1 MNQFDDNDKKEI
13 IMTKDDEKGN
23 EQEEIKESRRNFL
36 KGSAA
41 AAGAGI
47 AAVTVPGVAAA
58 AAESDAKAAADGMTR
73 LKNVTARP
81 DLWFYPGEELDP
93 DEMRITLMG
102 TGWGNII
109 RHEQKG
115 ASIFVE
121 LGNGESFVF
130 DAGPGSGINYNTMQV
145 PASRMAKVFLTHL
158 HMDHTS
164 DLAWMYAF
172 GPASD
177 RYVPLEVFG
186 PTGAKP
192 ELGTKANI
200 EGIKTLTQW
209 HRPTFEATL
218 NVGDAYKLEV
228 TELDYRKNPGIAYQK
243 NGVTI
248 KHFPALHIA
257 DGAISYR
264 MDWNGLSFVWTGDT
278 QPNHFVVE
286 NAKGVDLLIHETAP
300 SVERYSQAT
309 GLPIELAKV
318 VVAASHTPAKALGKI
333 LQLTKPSLGVTCHC
347 PIDPQ
352 ELQEMYNGVATHW
365 DGKYQVGEDL
375 MVFNISKDNI
385 TIRKGAIQG
394 RPWQPNV
401 EKPASTK
408 PTGNVKD
415 LQSAMFKDKALKDY

>member
-1 MNQFDDNDKKEI
+1 MTNSDEHEESKNQEANVQ
-13 IMTKDDEKGN
+13 G
-23 EQEEIKESRRNFL
+23 RRDFL
-36 KGSAA
+36 KGGAA
-41 AAGAGI
+41 ITGAGL
-47 AAVTVPGVAAA
+47 AVASVAGNASPASAQSSDTSNANGV
-58 AAESDAKAAADGMTR
+58 TN
-73 LKNVTARP
+73 LKNVVARP

-93 DEMRITLMG
+93 NEMRITLMG

-130 DAGPGSGINYNTMQV
+130 DVGPGSGINYNTMQV
-145 PASRMAKVFLTHL
+145 PMSRMSKIFLTHL
-158 HMDHTS
+158 HTDHTS
-164 DLAWMYAF
+164 DLAWIYSF
-172 GPASD
+172 GPAGD
-177 RYVPLEVFG
+177 RYTPLEVWG
-186 PTGAKP
+186 PTGTKP
-192 ELGTKANI
+192 EWGAKANI

-209 HRPTFEATL
+209 HRPTFEASL
-218 NVGDAYKLEV
+218 DVGDSYRLEI
-228 TELDYRKNPGIAYQK
+228 TELDYRQNPGIAYEK

-248 KHFPALHIA
+248 KHFPALHIM

-264 MDWNGLSFVWTGDT
+264 MDWNGLSFAWTGDT

-309 GLPIELAKV
+309 GLPMDAAKV
-318 VVAASHTPAKALGKI
+318 VVANSHTPAKALGKI
-333 LQLTKPSLGVTCHC
+333 LQLTNPSLGVTCHS

-352 ELQEMYNGVATHW
+352 ELQDFYGGVAKHW

-375 MVFNISKDNI
+375 MVFNISKDTI
-385 TIRKGAIQG
+385 TVRKGAIQG

-401 EKPASTK
+401 LKPSSDT
-408 PTGNVKD
+408 PSRDVKE
-415 LQSAMFKDKALKDY
+415 LQSDMFQDKVLKDY

>member
-1 MNQFDDNDKKEI
+1 
-13 IMTKDDEKGN
+13 MTKDDEKEN

-58 AAESDAKAAADGMTR
+58 AAESGAKPAADGMTR
-73 LKNVTARP
+73 LKNVIARP

-145 PASRMAKVFLTHL
+145 PASRMGKVFLTHL
-158 HMDHTS
+158 HMDPTS

-177 RYVPLEVFG
+177 RYVPWEVFG

-218 NVGDAYKLEV
+218 NVGKAYDLEI

-300 SVERYSQAT
+300 TVERYSQAT

-318 VVAASHTPAKALGKI
+318 VVANSHTPAKALGKI
-333 LQLTKPSLGVTCHC
+333 FQLTQPSLGVTCHS
-347 PIDPQ
+347 PVDPQ
-352 ELQEMYNGVATHW
+352 EMQDYYNGVATHW

-375 MVFNISKDNI
+375 MVFNISKKDI
-385 TIRKGAIQG
+385 TVRKGAIQG

-401 EKPASTK
+401 VKPASDK
-408 PTGNVKD
+408 PSRDVKD
-415 LQSAMFKDKALKDY
+415 LQSAMFKDKVLKDY

>member
-1 MNQFDDNDKKEI
+1 MNKRNDHDKEVE
-13 IMTKDDEKGN
+13 TPQSTDV
-23 EQEEIKESRRNFL
+23 EQGRRDFL
-36 KGSAA
+36 KGSVA
-41 AAGAGI
+41 AAGAGL
-47 AAVTVPGVAAA
+47 AASTVPGLAAAA
-58 AAESDAKAAADGMTR
+58 AAESGAKAAADGMTR
-73 LKNVTARP
+73 LKNVIARP

-130 DAGPGSGINYNTMQV
+130 DVGPGSGINYNTMQV
-145 PASRMAKVFLTHL
+145 PASRMTKIFLTHL
-158 HMDHTS
+158 HTDHTS
-164 DLAWMYAF
+164 DLAWIYSF
-172 GPASD
+172 GPAGD
-177 RYVPLEVFG
+177 RYTPLEVFG
-186 PTGAKP
+186 PTGTKP
-192 ELGTKANI
+192 EFGTKANV

-209 HRPTFEATL
+209 HRPSFEACL
-218 NVGDAYKLEV
+218 DVGDSYKLEV

-248 KHFPALHIA
+248 KHFPALHIM

-300 SVERYSQAT
+300 TVERYSQAT
-309 GLPIELAKV
+309 GLPVDAAKT
-318 VVAASHTPAKALGKI
+318 VVANSHTPAKALGKI
-333 LQLTKPSLGVTCHC
+333 LQLTNPSLGVTCHS

-352 ELQEMYNGVATHW
+352 ELQSYYNGVATHW

-375 MVFNISKDNI
+375 MVFNISKKNI
-385 TIRKGAIQG
+385 TIRKGGIHG

-401 EKPASTK
+401 EKPASNK
-408 PTGNVKD
+408 PTRDVKE
-415 LQSAMFKDKALKDY
+415 LQTAMFQKKVLKDY

>member
-1 MNQFDDNDKKEI
+1 
-13 IMTKDDEKGN
+13 MTKDDEKEN

-58 AAESDAKAAADGMTR
+58 AAESGAKPAADGMTR
-73 LKNVTARP
+73 LKNVIARP

-145 PASRMAKVFLTHL
+145 PASRMGKVFLTHL

-177 RYVPLEVFG
+177 RYVPWEVFG

-218 NVGDAYKLEV
+218 NVGKAYDLEI

-300 SVERYSQAT
+300 TVERYSQAT

-318 VVAASHTPAKALGKI
+318 VVANSHTPAKALGKI
-333 LQLTKPSLGVTCHC
+333 FQLTQPSLGVTCHS
-347 PIDPQ
+347 PVDPQ
-352 ELQEMYNGVATHW
+352 EMQDYYNGVATHW

-375 MVFNISKDNI
+375 MVFNISKKDI
-385 TIRKGAIQG
+385 TVRKGAIQG

-401 EKPASTK
+401 VKPASDK
-408 PTGNVKD
+408 PSRDVKD
-415 LQSAMFKDKALKDY
+415 LQSAMFKDKVLKDY

>member
-1 MNQFDDNDKKEI
+1 MHEDNDQR
-13 IMTKDDEKGN
+13 N
-23 EQEEIKESRRNFL
+23 EQDEIEQGRRDFL

-41 AAGAGI
+41 AAGAGL
-47 AAVTVPGVAAA
+47 AATTVPGASAVAATV
-58 AAESDAKAAADGMTR
+58 SDSGSDKKGYTR
-73 LKNVTARP
+73 LKDVVARP

-121 LGNGESFVF
+121 LGNGQSFVF
-130 DAGPGSGINYNTMQV
+130 DVGPGSGINYNTMQV
-145 PASRMAKVFLTHL
+145 PASRMTKIFLTHL
-158 HMDHTS
+158 HTDHTS
-164 DLAWMYAF
+164 DLAWIYSF
-172 GPASD
+172 GPAGD
-177 RYVPLEVFG
+177 RYTPLEVFG
-186 PTGAKP
+186 PSGAKP
-192 ELGTKANI
+192 EYGTKANI

-209 HRPTFEATL
+209 HRPSFEACL
-218 NVGDAYKLEV
+218 DVGDSYKLEI
-228 TELDYRKNPGIAYQK
+228 TELDYRQNPGIAYQK

-248 KHFPALHIA
+248 KHFPALHIM

-300 SVERYSQAT
+300 TTERYSQAT
-309 GLPIELAKV
+309 GLPAELAKI
-318 VVAASHTPAKALGKI
+318 VVANSHTPAKALGKI
-333 LQLTKPSLGVTCHC
+333 LQLTKPSLGVTCHS

-352 ELQEMYNGVATHW
+352 ELQDFYNGVATHW

-375 MVFNISKDNI
+375 MVFNISKDKI
-385 TIRKGAIQG
+385 TVRKAAIQG

-401 EKPASTK
+401 EKPASNK
-408 PTGNVKD
+408 PTRDVKE
-415 LQSAMFKDKALKDY
+415 LQTAMFKDKVLKDY

>member
-1 MNQFDDNDKKEI
+1 MNKGDDHDKDVE
-13 IMTKDDEKGN
+13 MLQSRDV
-23 EQEEIKESRRNFL
+23 EQGRRDFL

-47 AAVTVPGVAAA
+47 AASIVPGSAAAA

-73 LKNVTARP
+73 LKNVIARP

-130 DAGPGSGINYNTMQV
+130 DVGPGSGINYNTMQV
-145 PASRMAKVFLTHL
+145 PASRMTKIFLTHL
-158 HMDHTS
+158 HTDHTS
-164 DLAWMYAF
+164 DLAWIYSF
-172 GPASD
+172 GPAGD
-177 RYVPLEVFG
+177 RYTPLEVFG
-186 PTGAKP
+186 PTGTKP
-192 ELGTKANI
+192 EFGTKANV

-209 HRPTFEATL
+209 HRPSFEACL
-218 NVGDAYKLEV
+218 DVGDSYKLNV
-228 TELDYRKNPGIAYQK
+228 TELDYRQNPGIAYQK

-248 KHFPALHIA
+248 KHFPALHIM

-300 SVERYSQAT
+300 TVERYSQAT
-309 GLPIELAKV
+309 GLPVDAAKT
-318 VVAASHTPAKALGKI
+318 VVANSHTPAKALGKI
-333 LQLTKPSLGVTCHC
+333 LQLTNPSLGVTCHS

-352 ELQEMYNGVATHW
+352 ELQDYYNGVATHW

-375 MVFNISKDNI
+375 MVFNISKKNI
-385 TIRKGAIQG
+385 TIRKGGIHG

-401 EKPASTK
+401 EKSASNK
-408 PTGNVKD
+408 PTRDVKE
-415 LQSAMFKDKALKDY
+415 LQTAMFKDKALKDY

>member
-1 MNQFDDNDKKEI
+1 MNKDNDKK
-13 IMTKDDEKGN
+13 N
-23 EQEEIKESRRNFL
+23 EQDEIEQGRREFL
-36 KGSAA
+36 KGGVA
-41 AAGAGI
+41 AAGAGL
-47 AAVTVPGVAAA
+47 AAGAVPGLAAAA

-73 LKNVTARP
+73 LKNVIARP

-121 LGNGESFVF
+121 LGNGDSFVF
-130 DAGPGSGINYNTMQV
+130 DVGPGSGINYNTMQV
-145 PASRMAKVFLTHL
+145 PLSRMTKIFLTHL
-158 HMDHTS
+158 HTDHTS
-164 DLAWMYAF
+164 DLAWIYSF
-172 GPASD
+172 GPAGD
-177 RYVPLEVFG
+177 RYTPLEVFG
-186 PTGAKP
+186 PTGTKP
-192 ELGTKANI
+192 EFGTKANV

-209 HRPTFEATL
+209 HRPSFEACL
-218 NVGDAYKLEV
+218 DVGDSYELEV

-248 KHFPALHIA
+248 KHFPALHIM

-300 SVERYSQAT
+300 TVERYSQAT
-309 GLPIELAKV
+309 GLPVDAAKT
-318 VVAASHTPAKALGKI
+318 VVANSHTPAKALGKI
-333 LQLTKPSLGVTCHC
+333 LQLTNPSLGVTCHS

-352 ELQEMYNGVATHW
+352 ELQSYYNGVATHW

-385 TIRKGAIQG
+385 TVRKAAIQG

-401 EKPASTK
+401 EKPASNK
-408 PTGNVKD
+408 PSRDVKELQTGIF
-415 LQSAMFKDKALKDY
+415 QDKVLKDY

>member
-1 MNQFDDNDKKEI
+1 MNKRDDHDKDVE
-13 IMTKDDEKGN
+13 TPQSTDV
-23 EQEEIKESRRNFL
+23 EQGRREFL
-36 KGSAA
+36 KGGVA
-41 AAGAGI
+41 AAGAGL
-47 AAVTVPGVAAA
+47 AAGAVPGLAVAA

-73 LKNVTARP
+73 LKNVIARP

-130 DAGPGSGINYNTMQV
+130 DVGPGSGINYNTMQV
-145 PASRMAKVFLTHL
+145 PASRMTKIFLTHL
-158 HMDHTS
+158 HTDHTS
-164 DLAWMYAF
+164 DLAWIYSF
-172 GPASD
+172 GPAGD
-177 RYVPLEVFG
+177 RYTPLEVFG
-186 PTGAKP
+186 PTGTKP
-192 ELGTKANI
+192 EFGTKANV

-209 HRPTFEATL
+209 HRPSFEACL
-218 NVGDAYKLEV
+218 DVGDSYKLEV
-228 TELDYRKNPGIAYQK
+228 TELDYRQNPGIAYQK

-248 KHFPALHIA
+248 KHFPALHIM

-300 SVERYSQAT
+300 TVERYSQAT
-309 GLPIELAKV
+309 GLPVDAAKT
-318 VVAASHTPAKALGKI
+318 VVANSHTPAKALGKI
-333 LQLTKPSLGVTCHC
+333 LQLTNPSLGVTCHS

-352 ELQEMYNGVATHW
+352 ELQSYYNGVATHW

-375 MVFNISKDNI
+375 MVFNISKKNI
-385 TIRKGAIQG
+385 TIRKGGIHG
-394 RPWQPNV
+394 RAWQPNV
-401 EKPASTK
+401 EKPASHK
-408 PTGNVKD
+408 PTRDVKE
-415 LQSAMFKDKALKDY
+415 LQTAMFKDKALKDY

>member
-1 MNQFDDNDKKEI
+1 MNKRDDHDKDVE
-13 IMTKDDEKGN
+13 TPQSTDV
-23 EQEEIKESRRNFL
+23 EQGRRDFL
-36 KGSAA
+36 KGSVA
-41 AAGAGI
+41 AAGAGL
-47 AAVTVPGVAAA
+47 AAGAVPGLAAAA

-73 LKNVTARP
+73 LKNVIARP

-130 DAGPGSGINYNTMQV
+130 DVGPGSGINYNTMQV
-145 PASRMAKVFLTHL
+145 PASRMTKIFLTHL
-158 HMDHTS
+158 HTDHTS
-164 DLAWMYAF
+164 DLAWIYSF
-172 GPASD
+172 GPAGD
-177 RYVPLEVFG
+177 RYTPLEVFG
-186 PTGAKP
+186 PTGTKP
-192 ELGTKANI
+192 EFGTKANV

-209 HRPTFEATL
+209 HRPSFEACL
-218 NVGDAYKLEV
+218 DVGDSYKLEV

-248 KHFPALHIA
+248 KHFPALHIM

-300 SVERYSQAT
+300 TVERYSQAT
-309 GLPIELAKV
+309 GLPVDAAKT
-318 VVAASHTPAKALGKI
+318 VVANSHTPAKALGKI
-333 LQLTKPSLGVTCHC
+333 LQLTNPSLGVTCHS

-352 ELQEMYNGVATHW
+352 ELQSYYNGVATHW

-375 MVFNISKDNI
+375 MVFNISKKNI
-385 TIRKGAIQG
+385 TIRKAAIQG

-401 EKPASTK
+401 EKPASNK
-408 PTGNVKD
+408 PTRDVKE
-415 LQSAMFKDKALKDY
+415 LQTAMFKDKALKDY